1 VVLFA
6 ALGSAFVHGSPAEAT
21 WTAPIFLLVIMAVA
35 QLTIDG
41 RRVLDQRWLVYCG
54 KVSFCFY
61 LVHQLTLK
69 QVFTDLGVGLPQAA
83 LALVLSCGLAA
94 ALHHA
99 VEVPGHR
106 FIVSRIPAT
115 HRTPGGAHL

>member
-1 VVLFA
+1 VDA
-6 ALGSAFVHGSPAEAT
+6 AVRSSARTAT
-21 WTAPIFLLVIMAVA
+21 DLPGLTSLSRVFGVGYRGTNPERSRSRSRLRRLARIHPGHLAVWLLV
-35 QLTIDG
+35 LTE
-41 RRVLDQRWLVYCG
+41 
-54 KVSFCFY
+54 
-61 LVHQLTLK
+61 
-69 QVFTDLGVGLPQAA
+69 LGVGLPQAV

-106 FIVSRIPAT
+106 SIVSRTPAT